1 MKKKSNETTKQF
13 LFRGKIF
20 MKVFEDT
27 NNDIIALKYSNIWI
41 NILSLECS
49 YQGDVMEEVEK
60 YKPDDEDNI
69 YKNIEK
75 K

>member
-1 MKKKSNETTKQF
+1 
-13 LFRGKIF
+13 

-27 NNDIIALKYSNIWI
+27 NSEILALKYSNIWI
-41 NILSLECS
+41 NILSLECT